1 MKKLIAV
8 ILAACLLLSLG
19 IAAGEEEKQPL
30 QDNLVTTKQ
39 SVTIGGKTLEFNA
52 TAGTIALETD
62 MGQFEIFFTAYTLD
76 GVEDPSKR
84 PVTFA
89 FNGGPGSASLWL
101 QLGLLGPTRMA
112 LSAEGKVEQVPTAL
126 QNNEYSILDMTDLV
140 FIDPVGTGYSGV
152 LPGTEANAFYT
163 YAGDIASVGDFI
175 RLYTTRY
182 ERWASPK
189 YVAGESYGTTRA
201 VGLCDYLLSQ
211 HHMNLNGLLLISSIN
226 DFSSIEAAPGNDLP
240 YINYLPSFAASAW
253 YHHRLDEKYQSME
266 LTDLL
271 EEVRSF
277 ASGEYQSA
285 LYKGTRMT
293 DAELDA
299 VAASL
304 SSYIGLSKEKILD
317 NNLRITLNDFC
328 SGLLRDQQLMIGRI
342 DSRYTGPVTTG
353 SLEDGESDP
362 SSTGISEA
370 FAGAYNDYV
379 TRVLKFKTDKPY
391 TVLSLD
397 VNQRWDFGYSNSVLM
412 QQEVIR
418 DCMSKNELLKVWVV
432 CGYYDLATPFYAA
445 EWVYSHLFLNE
456 ELKPNLQFTYYP
468 AGHMFYLH
476 EPSLQQFRKN
486 AEEWYGYTE

>member
-1 MKKLIAV
+1 ML
-8 ILAACLLLSLG
+8 
-19 IAAGEEEKQPL
+19 
-30 QDNLVTTKQ
+30 
-39 SVTIGGKTLEFNA
+39 
-52 TAGTIALETD
+52 
-62 MGQFEIFFTAYTLD
+62 
-76 GVEDPSKR
+76 
-84 PVTFA
+84 
-89 FNGGPGSASLWL
+89 
-101 QLGLLGPTRMA
+101 
-112 LSAEGKVEQVPTAL
+112 
-126 QNNEYSILDMTDLV
+126 
-140 FIDPVGTGYSGV
+140 
-152 LPGTEANAFYT
+152 
-163 YAGDIASVGDFI
+163 
-175 RLYTTRY
+175 
-182 ERWASPK
+182 
-189 YVAGESYGTTRA
+189 YGTTRA

-317 NNLRITLNDFC
+317 SNLRITLNDFC